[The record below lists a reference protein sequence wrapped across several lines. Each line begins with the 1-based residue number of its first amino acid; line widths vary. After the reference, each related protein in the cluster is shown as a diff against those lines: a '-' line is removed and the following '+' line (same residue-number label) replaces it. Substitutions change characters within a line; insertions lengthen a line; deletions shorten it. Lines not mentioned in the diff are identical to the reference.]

1 MTYSNHN
8 KSFLDDKTKFFS
20 NYSKKDV
27 IEHDIEEDFKETE
40 KNALMHDY
48 TFLLNNQSHLETE
61 FTQLFAVLKKEKD
74 NNSEAFWMYC
84 YYCATLLEQFYK
96 AYEQKAKEAEF
107 SNYKLQIKNRL
118 HNVVQ
123 EESEKHFIKSL
134 ENSITQSFE
143 NLTKAPLHGS
153 QIRDYVAYTNLCRV
167 YWVFCRLTL
176 ISGIALAK
184 DLEFIDKID
193 AVLGTQTDVGK
204 IIAALQAPNGV
215 LNYFSVGLF
224 LARFAIDGAL
234 LVRHT
239 FFPYEAEKKAGT
251 TAFARFKHELYKR
264 HCNFAN
270 DLVWATVN
278 FLTNFSQITHISGP
292 AAGAITAVF
301 LGFDLCMM
309 LYRNYLANREYL
321 IKKAQYKSELD
332 DYNNIALYPGL
343 SNAQR
348 EIHTDML
355 EKQLAELEITHKN
368 TEAKFYFLAAAAA
381 LVMLGFTSAILFSPP
396 GMVVA
401 SFFVGLFAVAMY
413 LSTGEYTK
421 YHEKSLR
428 LQHDGY
434 NPVALKEYETARNDF
449 IYAMVKNTTVPSLLI
464 LTFAICWPAAVAL
477 AAVFMGYEL
486 YHAYDQHQSAQ
497 QVKQLALNPPV
508 QQKEYP
514 AEVENDDNYNQSC
527 FSCAF

>member
-1 MTYSNHN
+1 MDYPARN
-8 KSFLDDKTKFFS
+8 KSFIEDKINFFARPS
-20 NYSKKDV
+20 MSQDIHAQFTATENYAR
-27 IEHDIEEDFKETE
+27 T
-40 KNALMHDY
+40 HDY

-74 NNSEAFWMYC
+74 NNSAAFWMYC

-96 AYEQKAKEAEF
+96 AYEQKAKETEF
-107 SNYKLQIKNRL
+107 NNYKQQIKNRL
-118 HNVVQ
+118 NNVEQ
-123 EESEKHFIKSL
+123 TESEEHFIKSL
-134 ENSITQSFE
+134 ENSITNSFK
-143 NLTKAPLHGS
+143 NLTKAPFHVS
-153 QIRDYVAYTNLCRV
+153 QIRDYVAYSNLCRV

-176 ISGIALAK
+176 ISGFALAK

-193 AVLGTQTDVGK
+193 AILGTQTDVGK

-224 LARFAIDGAL
+224 LARFVIDGAL

-239 FFPYEAEKKAGT
+239 FFPSEAEKAAGT

-301 LGFDLCMM
+301 LGFDLCMI
-309 LYRNYLANREYL
+309 LYKNYLAHSEYL
-321 IKKAQYKSELD
+321 IKKDQYEDELG
-332 DYNNIALYPGL
+332 DYNNIALHL
-343 SNAQR
+343 CLNDAQKAH
-348 EIHTDML
+348 INML

-381 LVMLGFTSAILFSPP
+381 LVMLGFSSALLFSPP

-428 LQHDGY
+428 LQHDGH

-449 IYAMVKNTTVPSLLI
+449 IYAMVKNTTVPSMLI
-464 LTFAICWPAAVAL
+464 ITFAICWPAAVVL

-508 QQKEYP
+508 QQKEFP
-514 AEVENDDNYNQSC
+514 AEVENDDDYNQSC